1 MVKITRKS
9 ESDSTAFTV
18 KIAPTSLGKIKDL
31 NFPKEEFSLK
41 PIKR

>member
-18 KIAPTSLGKIKDL
+18 KIAPTSLGKIKDEL
-31 NFPKEEFSLK
+31 EEFSLK